1 MILSPQKIFRLA
13 CLVLCAGVGPTN
25 GAASTATTQPELPAW
40 QSMEFEQQAFFT
52 TARSRIEITR
62 NPQDK
67 QQWLLTANSSV
78 ASNTEQVQLTFAA
91 ENGRAI
97 SRSRLS
103 RGKNQRYKSYQYLPD
118 SIQRERREPGA
129 NPQQPAEEWTVS
141 NRQKIPYPQ
150 LPQGMVITDA
160 YTLLLLAGRFH
171 AGPAQSSDVVVQT
184 DFNFY
189 HVHMTRGEELAI
201 AANYQ
206 ITGADSVAGKYNTRT
221 VILQVEPLGALAE
234 KPDFSLL
241 GLHGTITLL
250 FDDVSGQL
258 LQLRGN
264 APKLGPAQI
273 NLKTVTPRE
282 PQP

>member
-1 MILSPQKIFRLA
+1 MKLSLQKISRLA
-13 CLVLCAGVGPTN
+13 CLVLCAGVGPAN
-25 GAASTATTQPELPAW
+25 SAAGTATAQIALPAW

-62 NPQDK
+62 NPHDE

-103 RGKNQRYKSYQYLPD
+103 RGKNQRVKSYQYLPD
-118 SIQRERREPGA
+118 SIQRERREPGT
-129 NPQQPAEEWTVS
+129 NPQQPAAEWTVS

-150 LPQGMVITDA
+150 LPQGTVITDA
-160 YTLLLLAGRFH
+160 YALLLLAERFQ
-171 AGPAQSSDVVVQT
+171 AGPGQSSDVVAQT

-189 HVHMTRGEELAI
+189 HVHMTRGDALAI
-201 AANYQ
+201 AADYQ
-206 ITGADSVAGKYNTRT
+206 ITGADSVAGKHNTRT

-241 GLHGTITLL
+241 GLYGTITLL
-250 FDDVSGQL
+250 FDDESGQL

-264 APKLGPAQI
+264 APKLGPAEI